1 MKAFLEKLEY
11 NFYNELQT
19 ILDTGTKEN
28 NLRPALE
35 LSRKYL
41 VDLKN
46 EIMSR
51 GFQNHQD
58 EITCFKLTKPK
69 LQAELIYY
77 RGILIAQ
84 QDFPLG
90 SDEKKIGYL
99 NEYLNRFHL
108 FFEENREFIRY
119 SRSESTD
126 LDHQFFIRENAMA
139 MHKDYEV
146 DFSAVDFSWNTGYD
160 LVLAKSIAFEKLENR
175 IKIELFRITNSDQ
188 VLLDLNS
195 VSNNSKKVLK
205 WTDSKTSLV
214 ELIYA
219 LHSVGVLNNGQIDL
233 KTITEVLAD
242 VFQVE
247 LGDHY
252 RTYHDLKSR
261 KIDRTKFL
269 NNLIET
275 LTRRMESDD
284 E

>member
-1 MKAFLEKLEY
+1 MKAFLQKLES
-11 NFYNELQT
+11 NFYNELQA
-19 ILDTGTKEN
+19 ILNSGTPEN
-28 NLRPALE
+28 NTRPALE

-46 EIMSR
+46 EIMDR
-51 GFQNHQD
+51 GFQNPQD

-84 QDFPLG
+84 QNFPLG
-90 SDEKKIGYL
+90 SDEKKICYL

-108 FFEENREFIRY
+108 FFEENKEFIRY
-119 SRSESTD
+119 SRSESTN
-126 LDHQFFIRENAMA
+126 LDHQFFMRENARLN
-139 MHKDYEV
+139 KDYEV
-146 DFSAVDFSWNTGYD
+146 DFAAVDFRWNTGYD
-160 LVLAKSIAFEKLENR
+160 IVLAKCLAFEKLENR
-175 IKIELFRITNSDQ
+175 IRIELFRITHSDQ
-188 VLLDLNS
+188 VLIDLSASGNK
-195 VSNNSKKVLK
+195 SKKTLK
-205 WTDSKTSLV
+205 WTESKASLV

-219 LHSVGVLNNGQIDL
+219 LHSVGVFNNRQVDL
-233 KTITEVLAD
+233 KTITEVIEET
-242 VFQVE
+242 FQIE

-275 LTRRMESDD
+275 LTHRMESDD

>member
-1 MKAFLEKLEY
+1 MKAFLERLEF
-11 NFYNELQT
+11 NFYNELQS
-19 ILDTGTKEN
+19 ILETGTKEN

-41 VDLKN
+41 DHLKN
-46 EIMSR
+46 EIIDR
-51 GFQNHQD
+51 GFQNTRD
-58 EITCFKLTKPK
+58 EITCFKSTKPK

-90 SDEKKIGYL
+90 SDEKKIVYL
-99 NEYLNRFHL
+99 NDFLNRFHL
-108 FFEENREFIRY
+108 FFEENKEFIRY

-126 LDHQFFIRENAMA
+126 LDHRFFIRENARLN
-139 MHKDYEV
+139 KDYEV
-146 DFSAVDFSWNTGYD
+146 DFAAVDFRWNTGYD
-160 LVLAKSIAFEKLENR
+160 VILAKCMAFEKLENR
-175 IKIELFRITNSDQ
+175 IRIELFRITNSEQ

-195 VSNNSKKVLK
+195 QESNSKKVLR
-205 WTDSKTSLV
+205 WTDSKASLV

-219 LHSVGVLNNGQIDL
+219 LHSVGALNNAQIDL
-233 KTITEVLAD
+233 KTITEVLED
-242 VFQVE
+242 VFQIE

-275 LTRRMESDD
+275 LTRRMEADD
-284 E
+284 D